1 MSLKKRRLI
10 IFKTDRVGDFL
21 HLTGCIK
28 TIRENFHDA
37 HITLV
42 CSSSN
47 YQLAKNYPIINTFI
61 IIDKFKILKTLL
73 INFRSFF
80 TIRYD
85 HLFVLDGKKRS
96 FILSYFVKS
105 RNKNT
110 ICFVKQKRI
119 FGFNY
124 LISRPSKIILK
135 FFFNNYVLSDENYS
149 NTEIIYQN
157 LYFKLLSQIDLKIKS
172 KQNFFVPDPEYKE
185 IFNSFYDEFLKKEYY
200 LIHIDERWDQFNLKD
215 ITNTLNLIKFISKK
229 KFIIITTGAISFNS
243 LKEFVN
249 KFPTYE
255 FLDNGFHENN
265 SLKFNNVCLLKFI
278 PLNLLAYFIANSKKN
293 ISAHTG
299 PILNISS
306 AFNIE
311 VVDIIKKDKFNELG
325 RWIPLVA
332 NYKRISFENLEHL
345 INDF

>member
-1 MSLKKRRLI
+1 MSRVGRKII
-10 IFKTDRVGDFL
+10 IFKTDRLGDFL
-21 HLTGCIK
+21 HLTGCIR
-28 TIRENFHDA
+28 TIRENFLDA

-42 CSSSN
+42 CNRRN

-61 IIDKFKILKTLL
+61 IIDKFGFIKTLL
-73 INFRSFF
+73 SNFKSFF
-80 TIRYD
+80 GTYYD
-85 HLFVLDGKKRS
+85 HLFILDGKKRS
-96 FILSYFVKS
+96 FILSCFVKS
-105 RNKNT
+105 GNRNT
-110 ICFVKQKRI
+110 ICFVKRKKI

-124 LISRPSKIILK
+124 LVSRPSKIILK
-135 FFFNNYVLSDENYS
+135 KFFNNYVHSDENYS
-149 NTEIIYQN
+149 NTKIIYQN
-157 LYFKLLSQIDLKIKS
+157 LYFKLLSQINLKIKS
-172 KQNFFVPDPEYKE
+172 KQNLFILDPKYKE
-185 IFNSFYDEFLKKEYY
+185 IFNSFYNEFLKKEYY

-229 KFIIITTGAISFNS
+229 KFIIITTGTISFNF

-306 AFNIE
+306 AFNID